1 MVKQI
6 YAIECQGGYIYVG
19 ESDNPDARYL
29 EHKNG
34 TEHASEFCKRHKP
47 IRQLAVFN
55 KTTPYDETNLTKDYM
70 KKFGIDKVRGGPYT
84 QLELDK
90 STKDVLEREFL
101 SESNKC
107 YNCGNSGHFIKQCP
121 SKVQI
126 KEEITLKKK
135 VQDQDLLDGN
145 TIQKNLKMKKMSL
158 KKNVKSLRMKKMNL
172 KKNVMNLKKNVM
184 NLMKTKMDLK
194 KDLMMILFTEKNLKN
209 NQKMMINTIK

>member
-135 VQDQDLLDGN
+135 SSRSRSSRWEYESEESEDEEDESEEECEESEDEEDESEEECDESEEECDESDEDEDGSEEGSDDD
-145 TIQKNLKMKKMSL
+145 TSYGEESEEQSEDDDKY
-158 KKNVKSLRMKKMNL
+158 
-172 KKNVMNLKKNVM
+172 
-184 NLMKTKMDLK
+184 D
-194 KDLMMILFTEKNLKN
+194 
-209 NQKMMINTIK
+209 

>member
-6 YAIECQGGYIYVG
+6 YAIECQDGYIYVG

-47 IRQLAVFN
+47 IRQLEVFD

-135 VQDQDLLDGN
+135 VQHQDLIDGN
-145 TIQKNLKMKKMSL
+145 TIQKSQKMKKIPKARKILKKMKPKKREKNLMMDLHTIMMEREILKMKQENQNLRMS
-158 KKNVKSLRMKKMNL
+158 MKKMN
-172 KKNVMNLKKNVM
+172 
-184 NLMKTKMDLK
+184 
-194 KDLMMILFTEKNLKN
+194 
-209 NQKMMINTIK
+209 IK